1 MSVWDDFISTLTTEN
16 KLLEE
21 LVALS
26 TAKQERVNDAH
37 EVARLA
43 NEEEVLLARLE
54 EVDRLRASL
63 FDVMA
68 GGKSLED
75 WLATLQQG
83 QQAKVG
89 PLVLKLARN
98 LGTLQSLNDLNQE
111 LLTQSLSYVQFSL
124 NLLMGDDTAPTYSRP
139 GGSAPGRSIFDR
151 KV

>member
-1 MSVWDDFISTLTTEN
+1 MSVWDDFISALTTEN

-21 LVALS
+21 LVTLS
-26 TAKQERVNDAH
+26 TAKQERINDAP

-43 NEEEVLLARLE
+43 NEEEVLLGRLE
-54 EVDRLRASL
+54 EVDHLRASL

-68 GGKSLED
+68 GGKTLEE
-75 WLATLQQG
+75 WLATLDQD
-83 QQAKVG
+83 QQAEVG
-89 PLVLKLARN
+89 PLVLELAQN

-124 NLLMGDDTAPTYSRP
+124 NLLMGDESAPTYARP